1 VSEVERVEV
10 RSEQA
15 ATMFGMN
22 IQSWRRQPFVRATW
36 TEGLVDELEEALG
49 DRAAGRERATDI
61 HWGFR
66 RCVLERR

>member
-1 VSEVERVEV
+1 
-10 RSEQA
+10 
-15 ATMFGMN
+15 MN

-36 TEGLVDELEEALG
+36 SEGLVDDIEEALG
-49 DRAAGRERATDI
+49 DRAAGRAQAADI